1 MPRMEFG
8 YSAPPGERGLEP
20 IRPSSFMGDLQR
32 SLDFAAQHFP
42 SLWVSDHFN
51 YRDEFR
57 MECWTLLNWIAARYP
72 GPKLGTIVMCNSWR
86 NPALMAKMASSL
98 QHLSSGRFVL
108 GYGAGWSEREYE
120 AYGFDFPPLR
130 VRVEML
136 EEGLQIMHGL
146 WTEGPFSFHGKHYEI
161 VDAFCEPKPEPL
173 PPVMIGGSGERYT
186 LRAVARHAD
195 WWNDLYRRPSD
206 LRHKL
211 DVLHEHCEREGTDFD
226 RIRKTVAAT
235 LFLDRSQG
243 RARERAGDRL
253 EGPTPAIAG
262 DPVYVTERFEELAE
276 LGFDLCIMAFTSLG
290 EHDDVRLFVDEVMPA
305 FS

>member
-8 YSAPPGERGLEP
+8 YSAPPGDRGLEP
-20 IRPSSFMGDLQR
+20 IRPREFLGDLQR
-32 SLDFAAQHFP
+32 SLDFAVQYFP
-42 SLWVSDHFN
+42 SIWVSDHFN

-86 NPALMAKMASSL
+86 SPALMAKMAASL
-98 QHLSSGRFVL
+98 QFLSSGRFVL
-108 GYGAGWSEREYE
+108 GYGAGWSAREYE
-120 AYGFDFPPLR
+120 AYGFDFPPLK

-136 EEGLQIMHGL
+136 EEAVEIMRGL
-146 WTEGPFSFHGKHYEI
+146 WTEAPFSYEGSHYQI

-186 LRAVARHAD
+186 LRAVARRAD
-195 WWNDLYRRPSD
+195 WWNDLYRPPAELKR
-206 LRHKL
+206 KL
-211 DVLHEHCEREGTDFD
+211 DVLHDHCRNEGTDFEL
-226 RIRKTVAAT
+226 IRKTVAAT
-235 LFLDRSQG
+235 LFIDRSHE
-243 RARERAGDRL
+243 RARERAGNRL
-253 EGPTPAIAG
+253 EGPAPAIAG
-262 DPVYVTERFEELAE
+262 DPSYVIERFEELAE
-276 LGFDLCIMAFTSLG
+276 LGFDLCITAFTSLG

>member
-8 YSAPPGERGLEP
+8 YSAPPGDRGLEP
-20 IRPSSFMGDLQR
+20 IRPREFLGDLQR
-32 SLDFAAQHFP
+32 SLDFAVQYFP
-42 SLWVSDHFN
+42 SIWVSDHFN

-86 NPALMAKMASSL
+86 SPALMAKMAASL
-98 QHLSSGRFVL
+98 QFLSSGRFVL
-108 GYGAGWSEREYE
+108 GYGAGWSAREYE
-120 AYGFDFPPLR
+120 AYGFDFPPLK

-136 EEGLQIMHGL
+136 EEAVEIMRGL
-146 WTEGPFSFHGKHYEI
+146 WTEAPFSYEGSHYQI

-186 LRAVARHAD
+186 LRAVARRAD
-195 WWNDLYRRPSD
+195 WWNDLYRPPAELKR
-206 LRHKL
+206 KL
-211 DVLHEHCEREGTDFD
+211 DVLHDHCRNEGTDFEL
-226 RIRKTVAAT
+226 IRKTVAAT
-235 LFLDRSQG
+235 LFLDRSHE
-243 RARERAGDRL
+243 RARERAGNRL
-253 EGPTPAIAG
+253 EGPAPAIAG
-262 DPVYVTERFEELAE
+262 DPAYVIDRLEELAE
-276 LGFDLCIMAFTSLG
+276 LGFDLCITAFTSLG

>member
-8 YSAPPGERGLEP
+8 YSAPPGDRGLEP
-20 IRPSSFMGDLQR
+20 IRPREFLGDLQR
-32 SLDFAAQHFP
+32 SLDFAVQYFP
-42 SLWVSDHFN
+42 SIWVSDHFN

-86 NPALMAKMASSL
+86 SPALMAKMAASL
-98 QHLSSGRFVL
+98 QFLSSGRFVL
-108 GYGAGWSEREYE
+108 GYGAGWSAREYE
-120 AYGFDFPPLR
+120 AYGFDFPPLK

-136 EEGLQIMHGL
+136 EEAVEIMRGL
-146 WTEGPFSFHGKHYEI
+146 WTEAPFSYEGSHYQI

-186 LRAVARHAD
+186 LRAVARRAD
-195 WWNDLYRRPSD
+195 WWNDLYRPPAELKR
-206 LRHKL
+206 KL
-211 DVLHEHCEREGTDFD
+211 DVLHDHCRNEGTDFEL
-226 RIRKTVAAT
+226 IRKTVAAT
-235 LFLDRSQG
+235 LFIDRSHE
-243 RARERAGDRL
+243 RARERAGNRL
-253 EGPTPAIAG
+253 EGPAPAIAG
-262 DPVYVTERFEELAE
+262 DPAYVIDRLEELAE
-276 LGFDLCIMAFTSLG
+276 LGFDLCITAFTSLG